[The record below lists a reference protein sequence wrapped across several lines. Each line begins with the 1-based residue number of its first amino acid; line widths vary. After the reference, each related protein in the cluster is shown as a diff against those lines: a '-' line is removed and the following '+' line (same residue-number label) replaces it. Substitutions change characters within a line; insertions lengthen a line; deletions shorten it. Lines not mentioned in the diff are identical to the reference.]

1 MEECRVQEMIDKVYP
16 DIDFHNIDY
25 TGVAFSNGNWLLT
38 ELCHYPK
45 SALLEAL
52 DINSAVCITEEDKE
66 RYLSANGL
74 ERIEMEIPVS
84 YHSMAHRKLEQ
95 LDKGTR
101 PFIVPNK
108 GYDNEKGLL
117 PDMCKTEYYQSF
129 EIL

>member
-1 MEECRVQEMIDKVYP
+1 MK
-16 DIDFHNIDY
+16 
-25 TGVAFSNGNWLLT
+25 

-45 SALLEAL
+45 SVLLEAL
-52 DINSAVCITEEDKE
+52 DINSAASITEEDKE

-84 YHSMAHRKLEQ
+84 YHSMAHRNLDQ

-101 PFIVPNK
+101 PFVVPNK
-108 GYDNEKGLL
+108 GYDKEKGLL
-117 PDMCKTEYYQSF
+117 TDMCKTEYYQSF